1 MQDLYNSVYLLLVR
15 LEKSQLGLQRT
26 VSPVECVSLV
36 SFPPNRDGFPRWY
49 LQMGQICRIEI
60 TFKFAVQ
67 YCRRFHVWLIPF
79 LFTLQCT
86 MVNIIKR
93 IFIPNLS
100 FLYFFFWCFELF
112 IWEFGMFNTFK
123 CQTRGDKWS
132 LFKRNCYVKN
142 FPVVFLFTNNLL

>member
-1 MQDLYNSVYLLLVR
+1 MQDLYNSIYLLLVR

-49 LQMGQICRIEI
+49 LQMGQICRIKI
-60 TFKFAVQ
+60 TFNVCSRILFGWFHFFYTTNHKGQHHKTDILVQ
-67 YCRRFHVWLIPF
+67 IYHFCV
-79 LFTLQCT
+79 
-86 MVNIIKR
+86 
-93 IFIPNLS
+93 
-100 FLYFFFWCFELF
+100 FFFWCFELF

-142 FPVVFLFTNNLL
+142 LPVVFLFTNNLL